1 MSYLLI
7 LSAGTPLTT
16 QDWAMGSE
24 WQVVWGVRGH
34 HRCSLGALENKL
46 SANVPCSSRGNG
58 RLPFSKATCTNR
70 MGGWCSAKQPAQT
83 TWEAGVQQNNLHKQ
97 LNGRLVFSKA
107 TCTNRMGVW
116 CSAKQPAQTTEREA
130 GVQQSNLHKQNGS
143 LVFSKATCTNR
154 MGVWCSAKQPAQTE
168 WEAGVQ

>member
-1 MSYLLI
+1 MLMSYLLI

-16 QDWAMGSE
+16 QDWAMGSD

-70 MGGWCSAKQPAQT
+70 MG
-83 TWEAGVQQNNLHKQ
+83 
-97 LNGRLVFSKA
+97 
-107 TCTNRMGVW
+107 VW
-116 CSAKQPAQTTEREA
+116 CSAKQPAQIEWEA
-130 GVQQSNLHKQNGS
+130 GVQQSKLHKQNGRLLFS
-143 LVFSKATCTNR
+143 KASCTNKNWKPVFSKATCTNNR
-154 MGVWCSAKQPAQTE
+154 MGGWCSAKQPAQTE
-168 WEAGVQ
+168 WESGVQQSNLHKQTLQHTALSSEVVD